1 MKTLFTLALA
11 TLIPAMSFA
20 AGGGAAPVE
29 QDWSFKGITPDWD
42 KEQLLRGYTVATQV
56 CMSCHSFKYI
66 SHRNLMKAKFTEADV
81 KALAA
86 DMDLG
91 INDKLISQ
99 LTAEDAEAVY
109 GKSIPDLSLM
119 NKARGNGADYVFA
132 LLTGYEDGVP
142 AKYAHDFESGLPDG
156 GYFNHAF
163 PGHVIAMPQPL
174 NDDQVEYRDGT
185 SATVEQMAKDVTYF
199 MQWTAEPELLARKKL
214 GVYIMLYLF
223 IFTAL
228 AYALKRQIWKD
239 VH

>member
-1 MKTLFTLALA
+1 
-11 TLIPAMSFA
+11 
-20 AGGGAAPVE
+20 
-29 QDWSFKGITPDWD
+29 
-42 KEQLLRGYTVATQV
+42 
-56 CMSCHSFKYI
+56 
-66 SHRNLMKAKFTEADV
+66 
-81 KALAA
+81 
-86 DMDLG
+86 
-91 INDKLISQ
+91 
-99 LTAEDAEAVY
+99 
-109 GKSIPDLSLM
+109 M